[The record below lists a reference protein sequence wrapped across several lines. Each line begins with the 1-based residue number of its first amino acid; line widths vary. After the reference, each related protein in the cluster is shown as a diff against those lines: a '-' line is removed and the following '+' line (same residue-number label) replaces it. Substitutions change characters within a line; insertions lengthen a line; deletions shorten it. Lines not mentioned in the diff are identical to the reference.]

1 MSETKTLQVPEGKV
15 FSPGWS
21 GFTADWF
28 TPRVKHWLQHVVPT
42 VKGRPAQ
49 WLEIGSYEGRSA
61 VWTLEHALTD
71 PGARLT
77 CVDIWLNA
85 EVEARFDANLA
96 EELAGGR
103 VRKLKG
109 DAVEVLKTLT
119 GPYDVVYVD
128 ADHQAKAALI
138 EGLMAF
144 RMLKPGGILIFDDY
158 PWQHPAGTVGK
169 LPPKPGIDAFL
180 TVLQHELTVLHKE
193 WQVIVRKKG

>member
-1 MSETKTLQVPEGKV
+1 MSNDLMTVPEGKV

-21 GFTADWF
+21 GFTTDWF
-28 TPRVKHWLQHVVPT
+28 TPRVKHWVQHVLPA
-42 VKGRPAQ
+42 VKGRPVH

-61 VWTLEHALTD
+61 VWTLEHAISAD
-71 PGARLT
+71 SMLT

-96 EELAGGR
+96 EAVAEAR
-103 VRKLKG
+103 VVKIKA
-109 DAVEVLKTLT
+109 DAVEALKRLT
-119 GPYDVVYVD
+119 GPFDVVYVD
-128 ADHQAKAALI
+128 ADHQAKAALL
-138 EGLMAF
+138 EGLLAF

-158 PWQHPAGTVGK
+158 PWQHPKGTVGK

-180 TVLQHELTVLHKE
+180 TVMQHEVEVLHKE